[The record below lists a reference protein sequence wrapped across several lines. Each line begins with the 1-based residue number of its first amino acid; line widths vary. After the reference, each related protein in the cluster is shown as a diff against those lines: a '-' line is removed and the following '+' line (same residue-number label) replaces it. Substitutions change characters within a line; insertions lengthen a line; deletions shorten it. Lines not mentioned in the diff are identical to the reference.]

1 MNATDYDGSH
11 PLYALA
17 EMCSPLTKERII
29 QRLTIKR
36 ARYLGWKVTWFSRG
50 HSTQRDPGWP
60 DLSMWRTYY
69 YMGEQH
75 WPTKQV
81 LFIELK
87 AHRGV
92 VRTDQQ
98 DCHEHLGQFA
108 PTFAI
113 KIPRDMLLLDYILEH
128 GGDDGY
134 ATADNDDA
142 AQERQ
147 A

>member
-1 MNATDYDGSH
+1 MAVNANDYDGSR
-11 PLYALA
+11 PLYVLA

-29 QRLTIKR
+29 QRLAIKR

-50 HSTQRDPGWP
+50 RSTQRDPGWP
-60 DLSMWRTYY
+60 DLSLWRTTWA
-69 YMGEQH
+69 GR
-75 WPTKQV
+75 QV

-92 VRTDQQ
+92 VRSDQQ

-113 KIPRDMLLLDYILEH
+113 KIPKDMLLLDYILEH

-134 ATADNDDA
+134 ATEDPAKADVDDDYTG
-142 AQERQ
+142 EE
-147 A
+147 